1 MKAKSKNNIRRI
13 IDAVLTVI
21 LLCLM
26 AFQVTGEMAHEWLGI
41 GMTVLVILHQILN
54 IKWYGALFKGKY
66 RTYRIIQ
73 TAVNILLLL
82 SFAATA
88 FSGMAMSGYA
98 VPFLYGM
105 AKVSLARRVHLSLSH
120 WTFVLMAVHLGLHI
134 PAMTAKMNLSDN
146 KRRIVSA
153 VFSIIAGAG
162 LFFFLKNGI
171 YNYLFFSVP
180 FAFLD
185 YGKSALLVF
194 SENILILLFWA
205 FIGTQCAVICKA
217 GNNKKS
223 NRKNILF
230 PILMILISVLVGS
243 TAFAAA
249 GI

>member
-134 PAMTAKMNLSDN
+134 IFLNHSRVLHSLLNYNFLTIHDVQALRGLSHAATLQVIDN
-146 KRRIVSA
+146 AIH
-153 VFSIIAGAG
+153 
-162 LFFFLKNGI
+162 FFTI
-171 YNYLFFSVP
+171 H
-180 FAFLD
+180 
-185 YGKSALLVF
+185 
-194 SENILILLFWA
+194 
-205 FIGTQCAVICKA
+205 
-217 GNNKKS
+217 
-223 NRKNILF
+223 
-230 PILMILISVLVGS
+230 
-243 TAFAAA
+243 
-249 GI
+249 